1 MRLALF
7 ALTAFFAYRFFRLA
21 LLRLAIFSLHVFIC
35 HYPIPSEP
43 TIRHSITQYT
53 AKRKK
58 HQLPL
63 AIPYRHS
70 QKLLERAVA
79 SCLLRGCG
87 VLTRAARKVRNDSGG
102 IRAKKRLSGALL
114 SSENWLMQGEMAV
127 PCCVL
132 KRRLARGAALPCCV
146 LKRST
151 GAIVR
156 PRTCAKKSRCTG

>member
-1 MRLALF
+1 MRAVHL
-7 ALTAFFAYRFFRLA
+7 
-21 LLRLAIFSLHVFIC
+21 SLPYTERTDNSTFD
-35 HYPIPSEP
+35 
-43 TIRHSITQYT
+43 YT
-53 AKRKK
+53 AKRKNTSIISCNS
-58 HQLPL
+58 LSTFANASGASRRFVLADRILSGRPL
-63 AIPYRHS
+63 
-70 QKLLERAVA
+70 AVA

-87 VLTRAARKVRNDSGG
+87 DLTRAARKVRNDSGG

-156 PRTCAKKSRCTG
+156 PRTCAKNRVAPGN